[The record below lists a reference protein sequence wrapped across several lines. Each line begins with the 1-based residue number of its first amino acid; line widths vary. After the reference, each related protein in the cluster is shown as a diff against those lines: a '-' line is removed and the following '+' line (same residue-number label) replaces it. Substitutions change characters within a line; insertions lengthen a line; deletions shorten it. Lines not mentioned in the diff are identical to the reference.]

1 MKYYL
6 YKLLPPRPTFPGD
19 ITPAEAS
26 KMKEHSAYW
35 RTQMEL
41 DRVIAFGPV
50 ADPSGGY
57 GIAILQSG
65 GDVSPD
71 ALADM
76 DPVIVAK
83 MGFRYELH
91 PMPSLLHLR
100 NGR

>member
-6 YKLLPPRPTFPGD
+6 YKLLPPRSTFPGD

-26 KMKEHSAYW
+26 KMKEHSDYW

-50 ADPSGGY
+50 ADPGGAY
-57 GIAILQSG
+57 GIAILQIE
-65 GDVSPD
+65 GDVSPNV
-71 ALADM
+71 LADM

-83 MGFRYELH
+83 MGFTYELH
-91 PMPSLLHLR
+91 PMPSLIHLR
-100 NGR
+100 KGR